1 MRDNIKD
8 ILNLVKL
15 NKFKEA
21 QIKCEGIYIRF
32 SKNVKFL
39 HLYGF
44 IFFNLKNY
52 DQAINFWTKAVTI
65 DPKFVDGLNNL
76 GNAFSK
82 INRFDEAVKYL
93 NRALKIKPDF
103 FESYFTLSEIFYKQ
117 NKFQDSLLNLNQALK
132 LKPKHLQTIKNK
144 VQLLAQMNKKSELLN
159 FLNEVIP
166 YHPQNTEL
174 YSEKA
179 KVLLSMGM
187 KTQSINTYKT
197 IYMLDPDFPDVLGS
211 LVSDKLS
218 NCEWDGIEKD
228 FVDIKKKINEEK
240 DVVDPFTVSL
250 LFDSADLQNKSAKI
264 WIKQYPILEEFK
276 RPSNL
281 NNKKKINLG
290 YFSADF
296 RNHPV
301 GHLISKILETHDKSK
316 FDLYGFYFS
325 DKKEESDKYYLRI
338 KKAFKKFY
346 HVSDMSDSE
355 IITLSKNL
363 NIDIAVDLMAHTGS
377 FEDISRFGV
386 FHNKC
391 APIQINF
398 LGYPGTSASKNVDYI
413 IADQTVIPEKNK
425 KFFSEKIIFLPHS
438 YQPSERTRNL
448 TEKKIT
454 KEELCIPENEF
465 VFCCFNTNKKIL
477 PNILKL
483 WSEILKE
490 IPKSI
495 LWLLSDNETFKK
507 NLKFEFEKKNIN
519 PQRIIFSKKV
529 PIHEHLSRIKHA
541 DLFLDTFPYNAH
553 TTCSDSIWAGV
564 PLLTLE
570 GQSFQSRVATSLL
583 KTSGLDEL
591 IAKDENDYVKKAV
604 HLAKNREY
612 LDSLKNKLKNSR
624 DTNPLFDNKT
634 FTKNIEKAYNL
645 VFEKYIKNEET
656 VDIYL

>member
-1 MRDNIKD
+1 MRDNINE

-15 NKFKEA
+15 NKFEEA
-21 QIKCEGIYIRF
+21 QNKCEQIQSKL
-32 SKNVKFL
+32 SKNIQFL
-39 HLYGF
+39 NLYAY

-52 DQAINFWTKAVTI
+52 DQAINFWTKAITI
-65 DPKFVDGLNNL
+65 DPKFADGLNNL
-76 GNAFSK
+76 GNAHSK
-82 INRFDEAVKYL
+82 INKFDEAINYINK
-93 NRALKIKPDF
+93 ALKIKPDF

-117 NKFQDSLLNLNQALK
+117 NKFKETLLNLNQALK
-132 LKPKHLQTIKNK
+132 LKPDHLLTIKNK
-144 VQLLAQMNKKSELLN
+144 IEVLTQMNKKEELLK

-166 YHPQNTEL
+166 YHPQNTEF

-179 KVLLSMGM
+179 KVLSSMGM
-187 KTQSINTYKT
+187 RTQSINTYKT

-211 LVSDKLS
+211 IVSDKLS
-218 NCEWDGIEKD
+218 NCEWDGLEKD

-240 DVVDPFTVSL
+240 DVADPFTVSL

-264 WIKQYPILEEFK
+264 WIKQYRVFEEFK
-276 RPSNL
+276 KSSNL
-281 NNKKKINLG
+281 NNKKTINLG

-325 DKKEESDKYYLRI
+325 NKKEESDQYYQRI
-338 KKAFKKFY
+338 KKTFKKFY

-355 IITLSKNL
+355 IISLSKNL

-377 FEDISRFGV
+377 FENVSRFGV

-398 LGYPGTSASKNVDYI
+398 LGYPGTSASKSIDYI
-413 IADQTVIPEKNK
+413 IADKIVIPEKNK
-425 KFFSEKIIFLPHS
+425 KFFSEKIIYLPHS
-438 YQPSERTRNL
+438 YQPSERIRTL
-448 TEKKIT
+448 SEKKIT
-454 KEELCIPENEF
+454 KEELSLPQNEF
-465 VFCCFNTNKKIL
+465 IFCCFNTNKKIL
-477 PNILKL
+477 PNTLKL

-495 LWLLSDNETFKK
+495 LWLLSNNENFKK
-507 NLKFEFEKKNIN
+507 NIKFEFEKKNIN
-519 PQRIIFSKKV
+519 PQRIIFSEIA
-529 PIHEHLSRIKHA
+529 PIHEHLNRIKHA

-564 PLLTLE
+564 PLLTIE

-591 IAKDENDYVKKAV
+591 IAKNEDDYIKKAV
-604 HLAKNREY
+604 YIAKNIDY
-612 LDSLKNKLKNSR
+612 LNSLKNKLKNSR
-624 DTNPLFDNKT
+624 DTNPLFDTKT
-634 FTKNIEKAYNL
+634 FTKNIEKAFSVVLNR
-645 VFEKYIKNEET
+645 YIKNEEPT
-656 VDIYL
+656 DIYL

>member
-1 MRDNIKD
+1 MRDNINE

-15 NKFKEA
+15 NKFEEA
-21 QIKCEGIYIRF
+21 QNKCEQIQSKL
-32 SKNVKFL
+32 SKNIQFL
-39 HLYGF
+39 NLYAY

-52 DQAINFWTKAVTI
+52 DQAINFWTKAITI
-65 DPKFVDGLNNL
+65 DPKFADGLNNL
-76 GNAFSK
+76 GNAHSK
-82 INRFDEAVKYL
+82 INKFDEAINYINK
-93 NRALKIKPDF
+93 ALKIKPDF

-117 NKFQDSLLNLNQALK
+117 NKFKETLLNLNQALK
-132 LKPKHLQTIKNK
+132 LKPDHLLTIKNK
-144 VQLLAQMNKKSELLN
+144 IEVLTQMNKKEELLK

-166 YHPQNTEL
+166 YHPQNTEF

-179 KVLLSMGM
+179 KVLSSMGM
-187 KTQSINTYKT
+187 RAQSINTYKT

-211 LVSDKLS
+211 IVSDKLS
-218 NCEWDGIEKD
+218 NCEWDGLEKD

-240 DVVDPFTVSL
+240 DVADPFTVSL

-264 WIKQYPILEEFK
+264 WIKQYRVFEEFK
-276 RPSNL
+276 RSSNL
-281 NNKKKINLG
+281 NNKKTINLG

-325 DKKEESDKYYLRI
+325 DKKEESDQYYQRI

-355 IITLSKNL
+355 IISLSKKL

-377 FEDISRFGV
+377 FENVSRFGV

-398 LGYPGTSASKNVDYI
+398 LGYPGTSASKSIDYI
-413 IADQTVIPEKNK
+413 IADKIVIPEKNK
-425 KFFSEKIIFLPHS
+425 KFFSEKIIYLPHS
-438 YQPSERTRNL
+438 YQPSERIRTL
-448 TEKKIT
+448 SEKKIT
-454 KEELCIPENEF
+454 KEELSLPQNEF
-465 VFCCFNTNKKIL
+465 IFCCFNTNKKIL
-477 PNILKL
+477 PNTLKL

-495 LWLLSDNETFKK
+495 LWLLSNNENFKE
-507 NLKFEFEKKNIN
+507 NIKFEFEKKNVN
-519 PQRIIFSKKV
+519 PQRIIFSEKA
-529 PIHEHLSRIKHA
+529 PIHEHLNRIKHA

-564 PLLTLE
+564 PLLTIE
-570 GQSFQSRVATSLL
+570 GQSFQSRVAASLL

-591 IAKDENDYVKKAV
+591 IAKNEDDYIKKAV
-604 HLAKNREY
+604 YIAKNEDY
-612 LDSLKNKLKNSR
+612 LNSLKNKLKNSR
-624 DTNPLFDNKT
+624 DTNPLFDTKT
-634 FTKNIEKAYNL
+634 FTKNIEKAFSVVL
-645 VFEKYIKNEET
+645 DRYIKNEEPT
-656 VDIYL
+656 DIYL

>member
-1 MRDNIKD
+1 MRDNINE

-15 NKFKEA
+15 NKFEEA
-21 QIKCEGIYIRF
+21 QNKCEQIQSKL
-32 SKNVKFL
+32 SKNIQFL
-39 HLYGF
+39 NLYAY

-52 DQAINFWTKAVTI
+52 DQAINFWTKAITI
-65 DPKFVDGLNNL
+65 DPKFADGLNNL
-76 GNAFSK
+76 GNAHSK
-82 INRFDEAVKYL
+82 INKFDEAINYINK
-93 NRALKIKPDF
+93 ALKIKPDF

-117 NKFQDSLLNLNQALK
+117 NKFKETLLNLNQALK
-132 LKPKHLQTIKNK
+132 LKPDHLLTIKNK
-144 VQLLAQMNKKSELLN
+144 IEVLTQMNKKEELLK
-159 FLNEVIP
+159 FLNEVIA
-166 YHPQNTEL
+166 YHPQNTEF

-179 KVLLSMGM
+179 KVLSSMGM
-187 KTQSINTYKT
+187 RAQSINTYKT

-211 LVSDKLS
+211 IVSDKLS
-218 NCEWDGIEKD
+218 NCEWDGLEKD

-240 DVVDPFTVSL
+240 DVADPFTVSL

-264 WIKQYPILEEFK
+264 WIKQYRVFEEFK
-276 RPSNL
+276 RSSNL
-281 NNKKKINLG
+281 NNKKTINLG

-325 DKKEESDKYYLRI
+325 DKKEESDQYYQRI

-355 IITLSKNL
+355 IISLSKKL

-377 FEDISRFGV
+377 FENVSRFGV

-398 LGYPGTSASKNVDYI
+398 LGYPGTSASKSIDYI
-413 IADQTVIPEKNK
+413 IADKIVIPEKNK
-425 KFFSEKIIFLPHS
+425 KFFSEKIIYLPHS
-438 YQPSERTRNL
+438 YQPSERIRTL
-448 TEKKIT
+448 SEKKIT
-454 KEELCIPENEF
+454 KEELSLPQNEF
-465 VFCCFNTNKKIL
+465 IFCCFNTNKKIL
-477 PNILKL
+477 PNTLKL

-495 LWLLSDNETFKK
+495 LWLLSNNENFKE
-507 NLKFEFEKKNIN
+507 NIKFEFEKKNVN
-519 PQRIIFSKKV
+519 PQRIIFSEKA
-529 PIHEHLSRIKHA
+529 PIHEHLNRIKHA

-564 PLLTLE
+564 PLLTIE
-570 GQSFQSRVATSLL
+570 GQSFQSRVAASLL

-591 IAKDENDYVKKAV
+591 IAKNEDDYIKKAV
-604 HLAKNREY
+604 YIAKNEDY
-612 LDSLKNKLKNSR
+612 LNSLKNKLKNSR
-624 DTNPLFDNKT
+624 DTNPLFDTKT
-634 FTKNIEKAYNL
+634 FTKNIEKAFSVVL
-645 VFEKYIKNEET
+645 DRYIKNEEPT
-656 VDIYL
+656 DIYL

>member
-1 MRDNIKD
+1 MRDNINE

-15 NKFKEA
+15 NKFEEA
-21 QIKCEGIYIRF
+21 QNKCEQIQSKL
-32 SKNVKFL
+32 SKNIQFL
-39 HLYGF
+39 NLYAY

-52 DQAINFWTKAVTI
+52 DQAINFWTKAITI
-65 DPKFVDGLNNL
+65 DPKFADGLNNL
-76 GNAFSK
+76 GNAHSK
-82 INRFDEAVKYL
+82 INKFDEAINYINK
-93 NRALKIKPDF
+93 ALKIKPDF

-117 NKFQDSLLNLNQALK
+117 NKFKETLLNLNQALK
-132 LKPKHLQTIKNK
+132 LKPDHLLTIKNK
-144 VQLLAQMNKKSELLN
+144 IEVLTQMNKKEELLK

-166 YHPQNTEL
+166 YHPQNTEF

-179 KVLLSMGM
+179 KVLSSMGM
-187 KTQSINTYKT
+187 RAQSINTYKT

-211 LVSDKLS
+211 IVSDKLS
-218 NCEWDGIEKD
+218 NCEWDGLEKD

-240 DVVDPFTVSL
+240 DVADPFTVSL

-264 WIKQYPILEEFK
+264 WIKQYRVFEEFK
-276 RPSNL
+276 KSSNL
-281 NNKKKINLG
+281 NNKKTINLG

-325 DKKEESDKYYLRI
+325 DKKEESDQYYQRI

-355 IITLSKNL
+355 IISLSKKL

-377 FEDISRFGV
+377 FENVSRFGV

-398 LGYPGTSASKNVDYI
+398 LGYPGTSASKSIDYI
-413 IADQTVIPEKNK
+413 IADKIVIPEKNK
-425 KFFSEKIIFLPHS
+425 KFFSEKIIYLPHS
-438 YQPSERTRNL
+438 YQPSERIRTL
-448 TEKKIT
+448 SEKKIT
-454 KEELCIPENEF
+454 KEELSLPQNEF
-465 VFCCFNTNKKIL
+465 IFCCFNTNKKIL
-477 PNILKL
+477 PNTLKL

-495 LWLLSDNETFKK
+495 LWLLSNNENFKE
-507 NLKFEFEKKNIN
+507 NIKFEFEKKNVN
-519 PQRIIFSKKV
+519 PQRIIFSEKA
-529 PIHEHLSRIKHA
+529 PIHEHLNRIKHA

-564 PLLTLE
+564 PLLTIE
-570 GQSFQSRVATSLL
+570 GQSFQSRVAASLL

-591 IAKDENDYVKKAV
+591 IAKNEDDYIKKAV
-604 HLAKNREY
+604 YIAKNEDY
-612 LDSLKNKLKNSR
+612 LNSLKNKLKNSR
-624 DTNPLFDNKT
+624 DTNPLFDTKT
-634 FTKNIEKAYNL
+634 FTKNIEKAFSVVL
-645 VFEKYIKNEET
+645 DRYIKNEEPT
-656 VDIYL
+656 DIYL

>member
-1 MRDNIKD
+1 MRDNINE

-15 NKFKEA
+15 NKFEEA
-21 QIKCEGIYIRF
+21 QNKCEQIQSKL
-32 SKNVKFL
+32 SKNIQFL
-39 HLYGF
+39 NLYAY

-52 DQAINFWTKAVTI
+52 DQAINFWTKAITI
-65 DPKFVDGLNNL
+65 DPKFADGLNNL
-76 GNAFSK
+76 GNAHSK
-82 INRFDEAVKYL
+82 INKFDEAINYINK
-93 NRALKIKPDF
+93 ALKIKPDF

-117 NKFQDSLLNLNQALK
+117 NKFKETLLNLNQALK
-132 LKPKHLQTIKNK
+132 LKPDHLLTIKNK
-144 VQLLAQMNKKSELLN
+144 IEVLTQMNKKEELLK

-166 YHPQNTEL
+166 YHPQNTEF

-179 KVLLSMGM
+179 KVLSSMGM
-187 KTQSINTYKT
+187 RAQSINTYKT

-211 LVSDKLS
+211 IVSDKLS
-218 NCEWDGIEKD
+218 NCEWDGLEKD

-240 DVVDPFTVSL
+240 DVADPFTVSL

-264 WIKQYPILEEFK
+264 WIKQYRVFEEFK
-276 RPSNL
+276 KSSNL
-281 NNKKKINLG
+281 NNKKTINLG

-325 DKKEESDKYYLRI
+325 DKKEESDQYYQRI

-355 IITLSKNL
+355 IISLSKKL

-377 FEDISRFGV
+377 FENVSRFGV

-398 LGYPGTSASKNVDYI
+398 LGYPGTSASKSIDYI
-413 IADQTVIPEKNK
+413 IADKIVIPEKNK
-425 KFFSEKIIFLPHS
+425 KFFSEKIIYLPHS
-438 YQPSERTRNL
+438 YQPSERIRTL
-448 TEKKIT
+448 SEKKIT
-454 KEELCIPENEF
+454 KEELSLPQNEF
-465 VFCCFNTNKKIL
+465 IFCCFNTNKKIL
-477 PNILKL
+477 PNTLKL

-495 LWLLSDNETFKK
+495 LWLLSNNENFKK
-507 NLKFEFEKKNIN
+507 NIKFEFEKKNVN
-519 PQRIIFSKKV
+519 PQRIIFSEKA
-529 PIHEHLSRIKHA
+529 PIHEHLNRIKHA

-564 PLLTLE
+564 PLLTIE

-624 DTNPLFDNKT
+624 DTNPLFDTKT
-634 FTKNIEKAYNL
+634 FTKNIEKAFSVVL
-645 VFEKYIKNEET
+645 DRYIKNEEPT
-656 VDIYL
+656 DIYL

>member
-1 MRDNIKD
+1 MRDNINE

-15 NKFKEA
+15 NKFEEA
-21 QIKCEGIYIRF
+21 QNKCEQIQSKL
-32 SKNVKFL
+32 SKNIQFL
-39 HLYGF
+39 NLYAY

-52 DQAINFWTKAVTI
+52 DQAINFWTKAITI
-65 DPKFVDGLNNL
+65 DPKFADGLNNL
-76 GNAFSK
+76 GNAHSK
-82 INRFDEAVKYL
+82 INKFDEAINYINK
-93 NRALKIKPDF
+93 ALKIKPDF

-117 NKFQDSLLNLNQALK
+117 NKFKETLLNLNQALK
-132 LKPKHLQTIKNK
+132 LKPDHLLTIKNK
-144 VQLLAQMNKKSELLN
+144 IEVLTQMNKKEELLK

-166 YHPQNTEL
+166 YHPQNTEF

-179 KVLLSMGM
+179 KVLSSMGM
-187 KTQSINTYKT
+187 RAQSINTYKT

-211 LVSDKLS
+211 IVSDKLS
-218 NCEWDGIEKD
+218 NCEWDGLEKD

-240 DVVDPFTVSL
+240 DVADPFTVSL

-264 WIKQYPILEEFK
+264 WIKQYRVFEEFK
-276 RPSNL
+276 KSSNL
-281 NNKKKINLG
+281 NNKKTINLG

-325 DKKEESDKYYLRI
+325 DKKEESDQYYQRI

-355 IITLSKNL
+355 IISLSKKL

-377 FEDISRFGV
+377 FENVSRFGV

-398 LGYPGTSASKNVDYI
+398 LGYPGTSASKSIDYI
-413 IADQTVIPEKNK
+413 IADKIVIPEKNK
-425 KFFSEKIIFLPHS
+425 KFFSEKIIYLPHS
-438 YQPSERTRNL
+438 YQPSERIRTL
-448 TEKKIT
+448 SEKKIT
-454 KEELCIPENEF
+454 KEELSLPQNEF
-465 VFCCFNTNKKIL
+465 IFCCFNTNKKIL
-477 PNILKL
+477 PNTLKL

-495 LWLLSDNETFKK
+495 LWLLSNNENFKK
-507 NLKFEFEKKNIN
+507 NIKFEFEKKNVN
-519 PQRIIFSKKV
+519 PQRIIFSEKA
-529 PIHEHLSRIKHA
+529 PIHEHLNRIKHA

-564 PLLTLE
+564 PLLTIE
-570 GQSFQSRVATSLL
+570 GQSFQSRVAASLL

-591 IAKDENDYVKKAV
+591 IAKNEDDYIKKAV
-604 HLAKNREY
+604 YIAKNEDY
-612 LDSLKNKLKNSR
+612 LNSLKNKLKNSR
-624 DTNPLFDNKT
+624 DTNPLFDTKT
-634 FTKNIEKAYNL
+634 FTKNIEKAFSVVL
-645 VFEKYIKNEET
+645 DRYIKNEEPT
-656 VDIYL
+656 DIYL

>member
-1 MRDNIKD
+1 MRDNINE

-15 NKFKEA
+15 NKFEEA
-21 QIKCEGIYIRF
+21 QNKCEQIQSKL
-32 SKNVKFL
+32 SKNIQFL
-39 HLYGF
+39 NLYAY

-52 DQAINFWTKAVTI
+52 DQAINFWTKAITI
-65 DPKFVDGLNNL
+65 DPKFADGLNNL
-76 GNAFSK
+76 GNAHSK
-82 INRFDEAVKYL
+82 INKFDEAINYINK
-93 NRALKIKPDF
+93 ALKIKPDF

-117 NKFQDSLLNLNQALK
+117 NKFKETLLNLNQALK
-132 LKPKHLQTIKNK
+132 LKPDHLLTIKNK
-144 VQLLAQMNKKSELLN
+144 IEVLTQMNKKEELLK
-159 FLNEVIP
+159 FLNEVIA
-166 YHPQNTEL
+166 YHPQNTEF

-179 KVLLSMGM
+179 KVLSSMGM
-187 KTQSINTYKT
+187 RAQSINTYKT

-211 LVSDKLS
+211 IVSDKLS
-218 NCEWDGIEKD
+218 NCEWDGLEKD

-240 DVVDPFTVSL
+240 DVADPFTVSL

-264 WIKQYPILEEFK
+264 WIKQYRVFEEFK
-276 RPSNL
+276 KSSNL
-281 NNKKKINLG
+281 NNKKTINLG

-325 DKKEESDKYYLRI
+325 DKKEESDQYYQRI

-355 IITLSKNL
+355 IISLSKKL

-377 FEDISRFGV
+377 FENVSRFGV

-398 LGYPGTSASKNVDYI
+398 LGYPGTSASKSIDYI
-413 IADQTVIPEKNK
+413 IADKIVIPEKNK
-425 KFFSEKIIFLPHS
+425 KFFSEKIIYLPHS
-438 YQPSERTRNL
+438 YQPSERIRTL
-448 TEKKIT
+448 SEKKIT
-454 KEELCIPENEF
+454 KEELSLPQNEF
-465 VFCCFNTNKKIL
+465 IFCCFNTNKKIL
-477 PNILKL
+477 PNTLKL

-495 LWLLSDNETFKK
+495 LWLLSNNENFKK
-507 NLKFEFEKKNIN
+507 NIKFEFEKKNVN
-519 PQRIIFSKKV
+519 PQRIIFSEKA
-529 PIHEHLSRIKHA
+529 PIHEHLNRIKHA

-564 PLLTLE
+564 PLLTIE
-570 GQSFQSRVATSLL
+570 GQSFQSRVAASLL

-591 IAKDENDYVKKAV
+591 IAKNEDDYIKKAV
-604 HLAKNREY
+604 YIAKNEDY
-612 LDSLKNKLKNSR
+612 LNSLKNKLKNSR
-624 DTNPLFDNKT
+624 DTNPLFDTKT
-634 FTKNIEKAYNL
+634 FTKNIEKAFSVVL
-645 VFEKYIKNEET
+645 DRYIKNEEPT
-656 VDIYL
+656 DIYL